1 MKIFDKYIL
10 KSFIEPFLA
19 TFFVVLFVLVMQAL
33 WLAFDEIAGKGIDIF
48 FILKFLGYLALILTP
63 TALPIGIL
71 LSSIMALGTLAENY
85 EFAAMKSAGISLNR
99 VIRPLVIL
107 VILLSALDFVF
118 LNNIYPWATLK
129 QKNLYLNMKKKKPA
143 LALVPGAFNTEIPG
157 FSIKFEEK
165 YGKEDNLLKNVQIAD
180 LNAGKGKIKVITA
193 EKGTISTEEGS
204 KYMTLT
210 LENGNY
216 YEEHLTNSMS
226 EIERSRMP
234 ASKAT
239 FKTYTINIDISSFN
253 DDKSMSDELVKEH
266 HGMLSIVQLDS
277 ISKKNKVEYD
287 FYIQTRADIFYNTIN
302 AKKLH
307 QYPDSVVIKK
317 NIDPL
322 LVEKDTNSL
331 LIEKDT
337 NSLLIEKDTSSLLTK
352 KNTDSL
358 LIKKLSPEILQNFN
372 QKNRSTVLNEAIQLL
387 NRTIE
392 RNKYQLKSFKDQR
405 KILNLYDFEFSY
417 RISFSLACLVLFF
430 IGAPL
435 GSIIR
440 KGGFGLPMI
449 MAIIVFVIYFFISQL
464 GRNLSEESAISALFG
479 SWLST
484 LILLPFGILL
494 TRRATKGMGIFNVDA
509 IIKKAQ
515 KIFNKF
521 TEKISIK

>member
-10 KSFIEPFLA
+10 KSFLQPFLA

-71 LSSIMALGTLAENY
+71 LSSIVALGTLAENY
-85 EFAAMKSAGISLNR
+85 EFAAIKSAGISLKR

-107 VILLSALDFVF
+107 VVLLSGLNFIF

-157 FSIKFEEK
+157 FSIKFDEK
-165 YGKEDNLLKNVQIAD
+165 YGEEDNLLKNVQIAD

-216 YEEHLTNSMS
+216 YEEHLTNAMMPKD
-226 EIERSRMP
+226 RARMP
-234 ASKAT
+234 ASRAS
-239 FKTYTINIDISSFN
+239 FKTYTINIDISSFSDDNSMN
-253 DDKSMSDELVKEH
+253 DEIVKEH

-277 ISKKNKVEYD
+277 ISKKNKIEYD
-287 FYIQTRADIFYNTIN
+287 AYIQTRSDIFYDAMK
-302 AKKLH
+302 AKKLYK
-307 QYPDSVVIKK
+307 YPDSIA
-317 NIDPL
+317 N
-322 LVEKDTNSL
+322 
-331 LIEKDT
+331 
-337 NSLLIEKDTSSLLTK
+337 
-352 KNTDSL
+352 
-358 LIKKLSPEILQNFN
+358 KKLKPEILENFN
-372 QKNRSTVLNEAIQLL
+372 LKNRSTVLNESIQLL
-387 NRTIE
+387 KRTMD
-392 RNKYQLKSFKDQR
+392 RNKYQVKSFKDQR

-449 MAIIVFVIYFFISQL
+449 MAITIFVIYFFISQL
-464 GRNLSEESAISALFG
+464 GKNLSEESAISALLG

-494 TRRATKGMGIFNVDA
+494 TRRATKGMGIFNIDA
-509 IIKKAQ
+509 LFNKTQ
-515 KIFNKF
+515 KIFNKLIHR
-521 TEKISIK
+521 KISIK

>member
-1 MKIFDKYIL
+1 LKIFDKYIL
-10 KSFIEPFLA
+10 KSFLQPFLA

-85 EFAAMKSAGISLNR
+85 EFAAIKSAGISLKR

-107 VILLSALDFVF
+107 VILLSGLNFVF

-157 FSIKFEEK
+157 FSIKFDEK
-165 YGKEDNLLKNVQIAD
+165 YGEEENLLKNVQIAD
-180 LNAGKGKIKVITA
+180 LSAGKGKIKVITA

-216 YEEHLTNSMS
+216 YEEHLSNAMMPK
-226 EIERSRMP
+226 ERARMP
-234 ASKAT
+234 ASKAS
-239 FKTYTINIDISSFN
+239 FKTYTINIDISSFS
-253 DDKSMSDELVKEH
+253 DDNSMDDEIVKEH

-277 ISKKNKVEYD
+277 ISKKNKIEYD
-287 FYIQTRADIFYNTIN
+287 AYIQTRADIFYDVMK
-302 AKKLH
+302 AKKLYK
-307 QYPDSVVIKK
+307 YPDSIA
-317 NIDPL
+317 N
-322 LVEKDTNSL
+322 
-331 LIEKDT
+331 
-337 NSLLIEKDTSSLLTK
+337 
-352 KNTDSL
+352 
-358 LIKKLSPEILQNFN
+358 KKLKPEILENFN
-372 QKNRSTVLNEAIQLL
+372 LKNKSTVLNQSIQLL
-387 NRTIE
+387 NRTTE
-392 RNKYQLKSFKDQR
+392 RNKYQVKSFKDQR
-405 KILNLYDFEFSY
+405 KILNLYDFEFNY

-440 KGGFGLPMI
+440 KGGFGLPMV
-449 MAIIVFVIYFFISQL
+449 MAITIFVIYFFISQL
-464 GRNLSEESAISALFG
+464 GKNLSEESAISAQLG

-494 TRRATKGMGIFNVDA
+494 TRRATKGMGIFNIDA
-509 IIKKAQ
+509 RFNKIQ
-515 KIFNKF
+515 KIFNKLIHR
-521 TEKISIK
+521 KISIK

>member
-10 KSFIEPFLA
+10 KSFLQPFLA

-85 EFAAMKSAGISLNR
+85 EFAAIKSAGISLKR

-107 VILLSALDFVF
+107 VVLLSGLNFVF

-157 FSIKFEEK
+157 FSIKFDEK
-165 YGKEDNLLKNVQIAD
+165 YGEEKNLLKNVQIAD
-180 LNAGKGKIKVITA
+180 LSANKGKIKVITA

-216 YEEHLTNSMS
+216 YEEHLNQTMMPQD
-226 EIERSRMP
+226 RAKMP
-234 ASKAT
+234 ASKAV
-239 FKTYTINIDISSFN
+239 FKTYTINIDISSFSDNNTLN
-253 DDKSMSDELVKEH
+253 DEKVKEH

-277 ISKKNKVEYD
+277 ISKINKVDYD
-287 FYIQTRADIFYNTIN
+287 TYIQNRADIFYNSIY
-302 AKKLH
+302 AKKIYK
-307 QYPDSVVIKK
+307 YPDSVL
-317 NIDPL
+317 N
-322 LVEKDTNSL
+322 
-331 LIEKDT
+331 
-337 NSLLIEKDTSSLLTK
+337 
-352 KNTDSL
+352 
-358 LIKKLSPEILQNFN
+358 KKLAPEILDNFN
-372 QKNRSTVLNEAIQLL
+372 LRNKSTVLNESIQLL
-387 NRTIE
+387 NRNID
-392 RNKYQLKSFKDQR
+392 RNKYQIKDFKDKR
-405 KILNLYDFEFSY
+405 KILNLYDFEFYY

-449 MAIIVFVIYFFISQL
+449 MAITIFVIYFFISQL
-464 GRNLSEESAISALFG
+464 GRNLSEESAISALLG

-484 LILLPFGILL
+484 LILLPFGLLL
-494 TRRATKGMGIFNVDA
+494 TRRATKGMGIFNIDA
-509 IIKKAQ
+509 LFDRAQ
-515 KIFNKF
+515 KIFIKF
-521 TEKISIK
+521 TEKISVK

>member
-10 KSFIEPFLA
+10 KSFIQPFLA

-85 EFAAMKSAGISLNR
+85 EFAAIKSAGISLNR

-118 LNNIYPWATLK
+118 LNNVYPWATLK

-165 YGKEDNLLKNVQIAD
+165 YGEEDNLLKNVQIAD

-216 YEEHLTNSMS
+216 YEEHLNNAML
-226 EIERSRMP
+226 EIERAKMP

-253 DDKSMSDELVKEH
+253 DDKTMNDELVKEH

-277 ISKKNKVEYD
+277 ISKKNKIEYD
-287 FYIQTRADIFYNTIN
+287 LYIQTRADIFYNTIN
-302 AKKLH
+302 AKKMYK
-307 QYPDSVVIKK
+307 YPDSILNNKK
-317 NIDPL
+317 P
-322 LVEKDTNSL
+322 
-331 LIEKDT
+331 
-337 NSLLIEKDTSSLLTK
+337 
-352 KNTDSL
+352 DSIL
-358 LIKKLSPEILQNFN
+358 NKKLSPEILQNFN
-372 QKNRSTVLNEAIQLL
+372 LNNKSIVLNEAIQLL
-387 NRTIE
+387 NRTMD
-392 RNKYQLKSFKDQR
+392 RNEYQIKSFKDQR
-405 KILNLYDFEFSY
+405 KILNLYDFEFFY

-449 MAIIVFVIYFFISQL
+449 MAITIFVIYFFISQL

-509 IIKKAQ
+509 IINKAQ

>member
-1 MKIFDKYIL
+1 
-10 KSFIEPFLA
+10 
-19 TFFVVLFVLVMQAL
+19 MQAL

-85 EFAAMKSAGISLNR
+85 EFAAIKSAGISLKR

-107 VILLSALDFVF
+107 VVLLSGLNFVF

-143 LALVPGAFNTEIPG
+143 LALVPGSFNTEIPD
-157 FSIKFEEK
+157 FSIKFDEK
-165 YGKEDNLLKNVQIAD
+165 YGEEENLLKNVQIAD
-180 LNAGKGKIKVITA
+180 LSAHKGKIKVITA

-216 YEEHLTNSMS
+216 FEEHLNQAMMPQD
-226 EIERSRMP
+226 RAKMP

-239 FKTYTINIDISSFN
+239 FKTYTINIDISSFSDGNTLN
-253 DDKSMSDELVKEH
+253 DEKIKEH

-277 ISKKNKVEYD
+277 ISKINKVDYD
-287 FYIQTRADIFYNTIN
+287 TYIQNRADIFYNSIY
-302 AKKLH
+302 AKKLYK
-307 QYPDSVVIKK
+307 YPDSVL
-317 NIDPL
+317 N
-322 LVEKDTNSL
+322 
-331 LIEKDT
+331 
-337 NSLLIEKDTSSLLTK
+337 
-352 KNTDSL
+352 
-358 LIKKLSPEILQNFN
+358 KKLAPEILDNFN
-372 QKNRSTVLNEAIQLL
+372 LRNKSTVLNESIQLL
-387 NRTIE
+387 NRNID
-392 RNKYQLKSFKDQR
+392 RNKYQIKDFKDKR
-405 KILNLYDFEFSY
+405 KILNLYDFEFYY

-449 MAIIVFVIYFFISQL
+449 MAITIFVIYFFISQL
-464 GRNLSEESAISALFG
+464 GRNLSEESAISALLG

-484 LILLPFGILL
+484 LILLPFGLLL
-494 TRRATKGMGIFNVDA
+494 TRRATK
-509 IIKKAQ
+509 
-515 KIFNKF
+515 
-521 TEKISIK
+521 